1 MPKLD
6 EYLKKPVSELV
17 ADSPRVI
24 PQEEM
29 ERHKIYSLLLMSMV
43 AFNWNSVNQRA
54 ILTTVQRPI
63 LTSLLRLS
71 AGFLALFEAEGIVAG
86 FDDVA
91 MVGDTVEQG

>member
-1 MPKLD
+1 MHTHDSNLRPSVREHFTD
-6 EYLKKPVSELV
+6 NHATIPRDTAVSTPNHPAPVDW
-17 ADSPRVI
+17 A
-24 PQEEM
+24 
-29 ERHKIYSLLLMSMV
+29 
-43 AFNWNSVNQRA
+43 VNQRA

-71 AGFLALFEAEGIVAG
+71 AGFLALFEAERIVAG